1 MASQTQAD
9 PNVEV
14 VESIYDAFVSGDVP
28 ALLERFD
35 QDIEIRQSAELP
47 WGGTFRGHDGAL
59 QFLAALTRHIQTE
72 VEVERMIAAGD
83 TVIEIGRTQGRAVDS
98 GREFSIDEIH
108 VWRLRDGRAVAL
120 EAYVDNEAM
129 KAALAR

>member
-1 MASQTQAD
+1 MGLQTQAD

-14 VESIYDAFVSGDVP
+14 VESIYEAFVGGDVP

-35 QDIEIRQSAELP
+35 PDIEIRQSAELP

-59 QFLAALTRHIQTE
+59 EFLGALTRHIQTK
-72 VEVERMIAAGD
+72 VDVERMIAAGD

-98 GREFSIDEIH
+98 GREFSIHEIH
-108 VWRLRDGRAVAL
+108 VWHLRDGRAVGL

-129 KAALAR
+129 KAALAG